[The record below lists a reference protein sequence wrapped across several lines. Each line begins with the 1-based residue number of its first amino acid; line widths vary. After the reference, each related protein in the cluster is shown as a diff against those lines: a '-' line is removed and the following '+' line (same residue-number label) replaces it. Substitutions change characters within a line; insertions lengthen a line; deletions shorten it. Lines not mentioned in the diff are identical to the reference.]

1 MSIKK
6 ILIFLILFLCF
17 YAIKVDA
24 LNKAVIDI
32 TKTDIAELSKALDLE
47 IITSEELVNLY
58 LDRISEYDKN
68 YKAIITINEE
78 AIKEAKKL
86 DQERKEGN
94 IKSLLHGIPIIV
106 KDNIDVKGM
115 PTTAG
120 AKALKDNYPNNNS
133 YVIQK
138 LIDAGAIILAKANMS
153 EFAFSA
159 RVSNSS
165 FGAVRNAYNLDY
177 SPYGSSGGSAVSVAA
192 SFAAAALGT
201 DTNSSIRLPAAANN
215 LIGLRPTIGLI
226 SKSGVLPYDPERD
239 TIGTLT
245 KTVSDTIILMNII
258 NGYDKNDE
266 KSINQDQKT
275 YKANKLDLEGIT
287 IGVPTDFLYGSNEN
301 NLIENKET
309 YLEIK
314 SLMEKAIDNLKSKK
328 AHIIFLDDYYNYS
341 TSNWSSNTLSGS
353 MFCNAFNKYIKNTNS
368 DIRDFQTLATSYGI
382 TTNLEGQVTD
392 CDKNIDMSKKNAF
405 KKDYK
410 NYITSIMKENNIDV
424 IAYPASKNKL
434 SKFNDIVSLINLSS
448 HAPST
453 INFPAITLPLG
464 FDKDELPYGIEF
476 MAPYNE
482 EELLLNVASIYE
494 KDYLEVKTPKIAPS
508 LYEISNK
515 VEKLVTNYQK
525 IAQKNSKYS
534 FEKEWL
540 EEVRVY
546 FRKYSS
552 SDEINNQAETLNLKY
567 QTNKGY
573 TILLTA
579 LLFLLKLIFITILI
593 IIIIFITTRFKFKIK
608 RSRRRK
614 Y

>member
-6 ILIFLILFLCF
+6 ILIYLILFLCF
-17 YAIKVDA
+17 CNIKVEA
-24 LNKAVIDI
+24 VNKAVIDI
-32 TKTDIAELSKALDLE
+32 TKTDITELSRALDLE

-58 LDRISEYDKN
+58 LDRINEYDKN
-68 YKAIITINEE
+68 YKAIITINKE
-78 AIKEAKKL
+78 AVKEAKKL

-94 IKSLLHGIPIIV
+94 VKSLLHGIPIIV

-133 YVIQK
+133 FAIQK
-138 LIDAGAIILAKANMS
+138 LIDAGAIILSKANMS

-215 LIGLRPTIGLI
+215 LVGLRPTIGLI

-245 KTVSDTIILMNII
+245 KNVSDTIILMNII

-341 TSNWSSNTLSGS
+341 TSNWSSNTLSG
-353 MFCNAFNKYIKNTNS
+353 
-368 DIRDFQTLATSYGI
+368 
-382 TTNLEGQVTD
+382 
-392 CDKNIDMSKKNAF
+392 
-405 KKDYK
+405 
-410 NYITSIMKENNIDV
+410 
-424 IAYPASKNKL
+424 
-434 SKFNDIVSLINLSS
+434 
-448 HAPST
+448 
-453 INFPAITLPLG
+453 
-464 FDKDELPYGIEF
+464 
-476 MAPYNE
+476 
-482 EELLLNVASIYE
+482 
-494 KDYLEVKTPKIAPS
+494 
-508 LYEISNK
+508 
-515 VEKLVTNYQK
+515 
-525 IAQKNSKYS
+525 
-534 FEKEWL
+534 
-540 EEVRVY
+540 
-546 FRKYSS
+546 
-552 SDEINNQAETLNLKY
+552 
-567 QTNKGY
+567 
-573 TILLTA
+573 
-579 LLFLLKLIFITILI
+579 
-593 IIIIFITTRFKFKIK
+593 
-608 RSRRRK
+608 
-614 Y
+614 